1 MSRFARL
8 VISACS
14 LRISLV
20 FTRPY
25 LSPHCAL
32 VGLGRPFIVKETS
45 WAFFLLL
52 PSCCLKRN
60 LGGERGEGGQHRI
73 LFRGDFSTYLLI
85 PFSVF
90 LAFGTF
96 LHSEGI
102 FSGILFIQEVKREG
116 HSFFVAIARRGTSPA
131 LLSVLVFKIVLASGC
146 VFFSSFPGFF
156 VFGVVTAGL
165 DNGLLPFYHFGFCS
179 RRSRLGG
186 LGRCKGLLF
195 WDTFFWFL

>member
-1 MSRFARL
+1 M
-8 VISACS
+8 
-14 LRISLV
+14 
-20 FTRPY
+20 
-25 LSPHCAL
+25 
-32 VGLGRPFIVKETS
+32 
-45 WAFFLLL
+45 
-52 PSCCLKRN
+52 
-60 LGGERGEGGQHRI
+60 
-73 LFRGDFSTYLLI
+73 FRGGFSTYLLI

-102 FSGILFIQEVKREG
+102 FSGILFIQEAKKEG
-116 HSFFVAIARRGTSPA
+116 HSFFIAIARRGTTLA

-146 VFFSSFPGFF
+146 ARFSSFSCFF

-195 WDTFFWFL
+195 WDTFFWFLREISGLGRE